1 MQVKETLFEY
11 LYRNLREQIIS
22 GQLPYGSRMP
32 SITRLSELYHVG
44 IRTVRDVL
52 QRLKE
57 EGYIQTEERKPILV
71 AYKQSSREQKEAMI
85 TYLLEHKQSILDV
98 YATMTLLMPQILT
111 FCTQV
116 STDYM
121 LEQWSRILHA
131 NAHKPMNSRWKTLL
145 RFFYALLDQ
154 THNLFFR
161 DLFSSLEL
169 YARPLYFFEEK
180 QFTQL
185 VRDCCQF
192 HSIAWVQ
199 EPMVNRQAQ
208 ESRERLTRFYAS
220 IEHAVQLQLHALS
233 MQYPK
238 ITEQHDLF
246 SWHSDR
252 GRDHLH
258 VQITRELIDQI
269 GTGKLPVGTLLPS
282 EAQLAKHYHVSVA
295 TIRKSLASLNEL
307 GYAKTKNVKGT
318 TVCMQDDETAARCMS
333 RKAYRDDIM
342 RYLSGLQLMILTMK
356 PAARS
361 AFPAITKTAISQLHK
376 KLQYDNRIPLDP
388 LTELVTQH
396 VQQTALQTIL
406 RELSK
411 ILCWGYYYSFYP
423 GENPDFNELN
433 RKSMQAVRYLEQNDE
448 ERFVSQMCL
457 CYVHILEIIR
467 EHMIAFGLSEATYM
481 KTPPCDSL

>member
-1 MQVKETLFEY
+1 
-11 LYRNLREQIIS
+11 
-22 GQLPYGSRMP
+22 
-32 SITRLSELYHVG
+32 
-44 IRTVRDVL
+44 
-52 QRLKE
+52 
-57 EGYIQTEERKPILV
+57 
-71 AYKQSSREQKEAMI
+71 
-85 TYLLEHKQSILDV
+85 
-98 YATMTLLMPQILT
+98 
-111 FCTQV
+111 
-116 STDYM
+116 
-121 LEQWSRILHA
+121 
-131 NAHKPMNSRWKTLL
+131 MNSRWKTLL

-180 QFTQL
+180 QFTQR

-220 IEHAVQLQLHALS
+220 IEHAVQLHLHALS

-361 AFPAITKTAISQLHK
+361 AFPAITKTAIKQLHK

-467 EHMIAFGLSEATYM
+467 EHMIAFGLSEAAYM

>member
-121 LEQWSRILHA
+121 LEQWSRTLHA

-169 YARPLYFFEEK
+169 YSRPLYFF
-180 QFTQL
+180 
-185 VRDCCQF
+185 
-192 HSIAWVQ
+192 
-199 EPMVNRQAQ
+199 
-208 ESRERLTRFYAS
+208 
-220 IEHAVQLQLHALS
+220 
-233 MQYPK
+233 
-238 ITEQHDLF
+238 
-246 SWHSDR
+246 
-252 GRDHLH
+252 
-258 VQITRELIDQI
+258 
-269 GTGKLPVGTLLPS
+269 
-282 EAQLAKHYHVSVA
+282 
-295 TIRKSLASLNEL
+295 
-307 GYAKTKNVKGT
+307 
-318 TVCMQDDETAARCMS
+318 
-333 RKAYRDDIM
+333 
-342 RYLSGLQLMILTMK
+342 
-356 PAARS
+356 
-361 AFPAITKTAISQLHK
+361 
-376 KLQYDNRIPLDP
+376 
-388 LTELVTQH
+388 
-396 VQQTALQTIL
+396 
-406 RELSK
+406 
-411 ILCWGYYYSFYP
+411 
-423 GENPDFNELN
+423 
-433 RKSMQAVRYLEQNDE
+433 
-448 ERFVSQMCL
+448 
-457 CYVHILEIIR
+457 
-467 EHMIAFGLSEATYM
+467 
-481 KTPPCDSL
+481 